1 MKIQFYLILAI
12 TVFLSGCATP
22 QHGANVPKT
31 SLDGD
36 WKSTTSNATLH
47 FEKGKLSGN
56 DGCNQFIGS
65 YATEENSLSISDKMM
80 STMMACSNKNA
91 IAFKN
96 ALMNTKFYE
105 NDGKKLLLMGGKG
118 ELLIEFKMLSNTLE
132 EGFYEIKHINNSKQA
147 VLTLKSPI
155 SLKIGP
161 DGKMEGNTG
170 CNQYTTSYTLKEEQ
184 ITIGFPA
191 ITCKMCP
198 PELME
203 QEQQF
208 LSALPKSS
216 KISRNGEKWEIRD
229 DSGAL
234 QFSMTKE

>member
-1 MKIQFYLILAI
+1 MKILFYSILTI
-12 TVFLSGCATP
+12 ILLLSGCATP
-22 QHGANVPKT
+22 EYVTKVPKT
-31 SLDGD
+31 SLDGE
-36 WKSTTSNATLH
+36 WKSIISNATVR
-47 FEKGKLSGN
+47 FDKGTISGN

-91 IAFKN
+91 TAFKN

-105 NDGKKLLLMGGKG
+105 NDGKTLLLMGGKG
-118 ELLIEFKMLSNTLE
+118 EPLIEFKMLSNTLE

-161 DGKMEGNTG
+161 DGKMEGDTG
-170 CNQYTTSYTLKEEQ
+170 CNQYTTSYTLKGEQ

-191 ITCKMCP
+191 ITRKICP

-208 LSALPKSS
+208 ITTLSRASTFK
-216 KISRNGEKWEIRD
+216 RNGEKWEIRD
-229 DSGAL
+229 ESGTL
-234 QFSMTKE
+234 LMDMIKD